1 MRYLIYLLVMAN
13 LGFFLWYATQDPA
26 VNEAEQELPSL
37 PKGVRRLVTLEERE
51 QAAPEA
57 VTAAQ
62 PPGAGLT
69 LACQSLGPF
78 LSTGSLQ
85 TAKARL
91 DQAGYPSEQRTSE
104 MDVEIGYWIYL
115 PAMES
120 DKAQEITRL
129 LDSKQD
135 REYYIGKDNLI
146 ALGAFKEMSR
156 AQIRLESVRKHGLDP
171 VLEPR
176 YKARTVHWLDIDG
189 PKITDGELPAI
200 MKELPDVQL
209 QGRACR

>member
-1 MRYLIYLLVMAN
+1 MRHLIYLLVVAN
-13 LGFFLWYATQDPA
+13 LAFFLWHAIQDPA
-26 VNEAEQELPSL
+26 VNGAEQELPPL
-37 PKGVRRLVTLEERE
+37 PEDVRQLVTLEERE
-51 QAAPEA
+51 QSAPEA
-57 VTAAQ
+57 VTIAQ
-62 PPGAGLT
+62 PPGAGT
-69 LACQSLGPF
+69 PLACQSLGPF

-91 DQAGYPSEQRTSE
+91 EQAGYPSEQRTAE

-120 DKAQEITRL
+120 DKAQEITKL

-156 AQIRLESVRKHGLDP
+156 AEIRLESVRKHGLDP

-176 YKARTVHWLDIDG
+176 YQARTVHWLDIDG
-189 PKITDGELPAI
+189 SKITDGELPAL
-200 MKELPDVQL
+200 MTEFPDVQL
-209 QGRACR
+209 QARACQ